1 MKDASRS
8 SEEINMYNCMS
19 STYEWHMNSN
29 TCRKSS
35 GDMLH
40 VDPQKHLVLL
50 HKGKMKGWWKHYA
63 RCKSMLR

>member
-40 VDPQKHLVLL
+40 VDPQKHPVLL
-50 HKGKMKGWWKHYA
+50 HKGKMK
-63 RCKSMLR
+63 SL